1 MNLQNQPNIWEL
13 SEWHQ
18 IKLNTP
24 LLGSIF
30 SFGSM
35 DLRKVVRLGKG
46 LKGKSKGGGVTVGS
60 KTTIYKGFGSRAKYN
75 HARIKRYRLI

>member
-1 MNLQNQPNIWEL
+1 MGLRVDRNSESMNLQNQPNIWEL
-13 SEWHQ
+13 GEWHQ

-35 DLRKVVRLGKG
+35 GLRKVVENGERTDREEQGER
-46 LKGKSKGGGVTVGS
+46 SDSWV
-60 KTTIYKGFGSRAKYN
+60 
-75 HARIKRYRLI
+75 

>member
-35 DLRKVVRLGKG
+35 DLRKVVENGERTDREEQGER
-46 LKGKSKGGGVTVGS
+46 SDSWV
-60 KTTIYKGFGSRAKYN
+60 
-75 HARIKRYRLI
+75 